1 MIKIGVMDLTWFCK
15 LLDYALIRFQRGDM
29 EADRF
34 ISEFNRLYGNSE
46 PFLFI
51 VDFELSR
58 FVLHP
63 LSELGS
69 SSDILYDFRGL
80 TNYHG
85 TNTRRSLPEITK
97 RPITFDSY
105 RKSFDMVR
113 KRQTDGDS
121 YLLNLTFPTEIDV
134 DLCFDEIFAGS
145 RAEYKLKYGDEFV
158 FFSPES
164 FVRISGGYITTSP
177 MKGTRLMTT
186 ADCER
191 LLMDDEKELA
201 EHITVVD
208 LLRNDLNS
216 VADDVSVTSFRYPSY
231 IRHGEKTIVQ
241 TSTDIRG
248 RLRQDKDMA
257 SVILGLLPA
266 GSVSGAP
273 KRMTLDIIRQAE
285 GAPRGFYTG
294 IAGVY
299 DGENIDTCVIIRY
312 IEKKEGGTF
321 FRSGGGITVYS
332 RAQDEYAELLEKVY
346 VPII

>member
-1 MIKIGVMDLTWFCK
+1 LTWFFK

-34 ISEFNRLYGNSE
+34 ISEFNRLFGSSE

-58 FVLHP
+58 FVVHT
-63 LSELGS
+63 LSDIAS
-69 SSDILYDFRGL
+69 SSDILYDFRGI
-80 TNYHG
+80 TNFSG
-85 TNTRRSLPEITK
+85 GNTPCGVPEIVK
-97 RPITFDSY
+97 KPITFDSY
-105 RKSFDMVR
+105 RKSFDMVQ
-113 KRQTDGDS
+113 KHQKDGDS

-134 DLCFDEIFAGS
+134 NLSFDEIFAGS
-145 RAEYKLKYGDEFV
+145 RAEYKLKYGGEFV

-177 MKGTRLMTT
+177 MKGTRLMNT

-191 LLMDDEKELA
+191 LLLEDEKELA

-216 VADDVSVTSFRYPSY
+216 VADDVHVKSFRYPSY
-231 IRHGEKTIVQ
+231 IRHGDKTIVQ
-241 TSTDIRG
+241 TSTDICG

-273 KRMTLDIIRQAE
+273 KRMTLDIIRRAE
-285 GAPRGFYTG
+285 GVSRGFYTG
-294 IAGVY
+294 IAGVF

-312 IEKKEGGTF
+312 IEKKEGRTF